1 MAVFAA
7 GGVGADGW
15 YVLVEVTDT
24 TTTDTDSSS
33 LRDQAMGA
41 FAQISVNPVTVA
53 FGTLTSNSND
63 NPITD
68 PRSGTFDA
76 TSVSNQTHALTIQAS
91 TTWSNGATDLTL
103 DQDGNPGVNKISSKA
118 DDDANVA
125 DAQFVTANE
134 AFKVSADETKEIQF
148 VVRTV
153 FISDVTLTPRYRG
166 ESAELSFVAMTYS
179 LNNLGSPA
187 AAAEVILKVTKDN
200 APFNETSILSLDTL
214 VVGTTRG
221 SRNYIPPADWESGVY
236 KFKAELF
243 VAGSAYISSLEATIS
258 AGPQAMVGSVTETPF
273 LPTPMVET
281 ALPPMPTPAATFT
294 PESTNGPQPT
304 PGNTARPAATPIL
317 SDSLI
322 SSPAVAV
329 LGTADISAKVSDLGV
344 VLEKVVLVSLDGRAN
359 VEIPQGTLALS
370 AEEQPLSVLEI
381 RPADSPT
388 PLLPDTKLIGVVYAF
403 GPAGPTFSPQ
413 VNVSLEYDPT
423 DLSLIDG
430 GEELAI
436 LRYDVDLGW
445 TRLETSVDAANSV
458 ATARTA
464 HFSQF
469 ALAALQPSS
478 SSSWTLIGGVIGG
491 AAVVALLVAATVMI
505 RKISRR
511 SRNFY

>member
-68 PRSGTFDA
+68 PGNGAFDA

-214 VVGTTRG
+214 G
-221 SRNYIPPADWESGVY
+221 SR
-236 KFKAELF
+236 
-243 VAGSAYISSLEATIS
+243 
-258 AGPQAMVGSVTETPF
+258 
-273 LPTPMVET
+273 
-281 ALPPMPTPAATFT
+281 
-294 PESTNGPQPT
+294 
-304 PGNTARPAATPIL
+304 
-317 SDSLI
+317 
-322 SSPAVAV
+322 
-329 LGTADISAKVSDLGV
+329 
-344 VLEKVVLVSLDGRAN
+344 GR
-359 VEIPQGTLALS
+359 L
-370 AEEQPLSVLEI
+370 
-381 RPADSPT
+381 
-388 PLLPDTKLIGVVYAF
+388 
-403 GPAGPTFSPQ
+403 
-413 VNVSLEYDPT
+413 
-423 DLSLIDG
+423 
-430 GEELAI
+430 
-436 LRYDVDLGW
+436 
-445 TRLETSVDAANSV
+445 
-458 ATARTA
+458 
-464 HFSQF
+464 
-469 ALAALQPSS
+469 
-478 SSSWTLIGGVIGG
+478 
-491 AAVVALLVAATVMI
+491 
-505 RKISRR
+505 
-511 SRNFY
+511 